1 MYELNTLFRN
11 LVTVSRL
18 SRVPSIKEMA
28 RDAQIEGDR
37 QAVPYLVWRGIPR
50 ARGAGERR
58 ARARRTDGHVC
69 ARILLGPS
77 RAIPCSPIMRSSTA
91 TGRVGD
97 VEVKTRLAVAL
108 NRYLAPIRERLA
120 INEARPGLVETILGD
135 GTQRMRAIAAET
147 MP

>member
-1 MYELNTLFRN
+1 MLK
-11 LVTVSRL
+11 SRE
-18 SRVPSIKEMA
+18 I
-28 RDAQIEGDR
+28 
-37 QAVPYLVWRGIPR
+37 
-50 ARGAGERR
+50 
-58 ARARRTDGHVC
+58 ARRFHTLCGEVFPEPEALVSDVPALVGTDGHVC